1 MAQHNSFGK
10 EGEEVARLFLQK
22 KGYAILE
29 SNWRSQHK
37 EIDII
42 ARNGNTLVIVE
53 VKSRKQGSL
62 TSPEDA
68 VDIRKIRNL
77 VKAADS
83 YVKSHNLDLDVRFDI
98 IAMTPTADGYEI
110 NHIVDAFFSP
120 VNIR

>member
-42 ARNGNTLVIVE
+42 ARDGNTLVIVE

-110 NHIVDAFFSP
+110 NHIVDAFFPP